1 MMKDLDMPTLP
12 RLGVLIPSTDTTVE
26 KELPVLVAG
35 LATCHFT
42 RMRLAAVTHEGLR
55 AMESD
60 ALAAAG
66 VLADARPDLVVFGC
80 TSGSFIFGADYET
93 DLARKLSDIVGV
105 PVIMT
110 AQAMAT
116 TLRSHGTTVRLRTP
130 YEAAITADEVTYLEA
145 AGMTVSSSMSLGITI
160 DDDIAAVSGDQLMGF
175 VQGSDEPD
183 VVMLSCTNLQTLHL
197 LSDLA
202 AVAHAPVVTSNLSAA
217 TVVKATLAS

>member
-1 MMKDLDMPTLP
+1 VSGLP

-26 KELPVLVAG
+26 KEFPVLLDG
-35 LATCHFT
+35 LVSCHFT
-42 RMRLAAVTHEGLR
+42 RMRLTAVTHEGLR
-55 AMESD
+55 AMETD

-80 TSGSFIFGADYET
+80 TSGSFIFGAEYEA
-93 DLARKLSDIVGV
+93 DLADKLSKIVGV

-130 YEAAITADEVTYLEA
+130 YDAAITADEVGYLEA
-145 AGMTVSSSMSLGITI
+145 AGMNVSSSASLGITI
-160 DDDIAAVSGDQLMGF
+160 DDDIAAVSADRLMDF
-175 VQGSDEPD
+175 VQGSDQPD

-197 LSDLA
+197 LPELA
-202 AVAHAPVVTSNLSAA
+202 TAANAPVVTSNLSAA
-217 TVVKATLAS
+217 TAVRLLLVSAQHGP

>member
-1 MMKDLDMPTLP
+1 MPSLP

-26 KELPVLVAG
+26 KELPVLLDG
-35 LATCHFT
+35 LVTCHFT

-60 ALAAAG
+60 ALAAAA

-80 TSGSFIFGADYET
+80 TSGSFIFGADYEAS
-93 DLARKLSDIVGV
+93 LARKLSDIVGV

-130 YEAAITADEVTYLEA
+130 YEASITADEVGYLEA
-145 AGMTVSSSMSLGITI
+145 AGMTVSSSASLGITI
-160 DDDIAAVSGDQLMGF
+160 DDDIAAVSADLLMSF

-183 VVMLSCTNLQTLHL
+183 VVMLSCTNLQTLHIL
-197 LSDLA
+197 ADLTT
-202 AVAHAPVVTSNLSAA
+202 VARAPIVTSNLSAA
-217 TVVKATLAS
+217 TAVRSALSR